1 MIAMVHEFDSLGL
14 AIRQVLLADWDPNN
28 AARFEAARGEYD
40 GYIPPLAELIRANAS
55 EDAVVDYLF
64 DRERE
69 ILCFPGLG
77 KQRLRRVAQKLLAL
91 QSP

>member
-1 MIAMVHEFDSLGL
+1 MTDELESLAL
-14 AIRQVLLADWDPNN
+14 AIRQVLLADWDPSN
-28 AARFEAARGEYD
+28 ASRFEAASGEYD
-40 GYIPPLAELIRANAS
+40 VYIPPLAELIRSNAG

>member
-1 MIAMVHEFDSLGL
+1 MPHEFDALGL
-14 AIRQVLLADWDPNN
+14 AIRQVLLADWDPSN
-28 AARFEAARGEYD
+28 AARFEAASGEYD
-40 GYIPPLAELIRANAS
+40 GYIPPLVELIRSNAD

-77 KQRLRRVAQKLLAL
+77 KQRLRRVAQRLLAL
-91 QSP
+91 KPR

>member
-1 MIAMVHEFDSLGL
+1 MRGELDSFAL
-14 AIRQVLLADWDPNN
+14 AIRQVLLADWDPSN
-28 AARFEAARGEYD
+28 AARFEAASGEYD
-40 GYIPPLAELIRANAS
+40 GYIEPLTEMIRSSAD
-55 EDAVVDYLF
+55 EEAVVDYLF

-91 QSP
+91 KSS